1 MTHKRTRAVFLLALA
16 LGGCQSAGNRY
27 EPAQQSERSPL
38 VATLL
43 AIFPGI
49 FVHGL
54 GTMYGGKPNRG
65 TELLEEEGMGVG
77 CLAVGAGL
85 SGVAYLEMREAES
98 SKNQTSAVLS
108 RIGEWSSVVASG
120 GFAGF
125 GLILFFDSWIKDM
138 AGAGAATVERNNDI
152 RRRLE
157 REPVV
162 GPDANIADVNTA
174 GAPAVPLSRPN

>member
-1 MTHKRTRAVFLLALA
+1 MLLLALA
-16 LGGCQSAGNRY
+16 LGGGCSSAGNHY
-27 EPAQQSERSPL
+27 EPAQQAERSPL
-38 VATLL
+38 AATLL

-54 GTMYGGKPNRG
+54 GTMYGGKGGRG

-77 CLAVGAGL
+77 CMAIGAGL
-85 SGVAYLEMREAES
+85 SGLAYLEMHDAET
-98 SKNQTSAVLS
+98 SKNETSKILS
-108 RIGEWSSVVASG
+108 RIGEWSSVVGAG

-138 AGAGAATVERNNDI
+138 AGAGAATVERNNEL

-157 REPVV
+157 REPVI
-162 GPDANIADVNTA
+162 GPDAIADVNTA
-174 GAPAVPLSRPN
+174 GAPAVPLARPN